1 MECLRGSLEPSAI
14 TRLRFLEPLS
24 IEIELIENDLD
35 CQLERVRVV
44 TPTSEKVRVNW
55 IEKQLRMEKMYMYQD
70 L

>member
-1 MECLRGSLEPSAI
+1 
-14 TRLRFLEPLS
+14 
-24 IEIELIENDLD
+24 LIENDLD

-55 IEKQLRMEKMYMYQD
+55 IEKQLGMEKMYIYQD